1 MQVVPEVTAR
11 LACSRNSKR
20 PVWLDQRGRGEVVGH
35 ESRGKEMSDY
45 VEPYG
50 LL

>member
-11 LACSRNSKR
+11 LAYSRNGER
-20 PVWLDQRGRGEVVGH
+20 PVWLDQRGKVVGH

>member
-20 PVWLDQRGRGEVVGH
+20 LDQRGRGEVVGH